1 MKKRMNLLNVDVK
14 QAMNKKGLR
23 GYELAKMCAVTPVT
37 LSRWFSS
44 ELPEDKKKELLAI
57 IEKA

>member
-1 MKKRMNLLNVDVK
+1 MRKKMDLRNREIK
-14 QAMNKKGLR
+14 QAMREKNLLCK
-23 GYELAKMCAVTPVT
+23 ELAKMCAVTPVT

>member
-1 MKKRMNLLNVDVK
+1 MKKKMNLLNLEVK
-14 QAMNKKGLR
+14 QAMNEKGLR
-23 GYELAKMCAVTPVT
+23 GYQLAELCAVTPVT

-44 ELPEDKKKELLAI
+44 ELPEDKKRELLAI